1 MKTKHIHRVINIRK
15 MDDITLNF
23 SLSTML
29 SEVKCEVLS
38 FNGGDLED
46 YMLHTKWKIGCK
58 AFEDVV
64 KTNRDISLNLPLNCG
79 ILNGLKFEVRDEYSL
94 FDPYDISLIYSHPYT
109 SYTVGQNC
117 VYDGKLWRKVD
128 CSGKEYDKVKPGIKR
143 VMFND
148 PATIVFWEDGSKT
161 VVKCSPRDIYDAEK
175 GLAMAITKKYF
186 GNDNSFHDI
195 FKEHVPEKPYC
206 GICKYLHKSVFSSEC
221 FTCDSNFSNFVHKDE
236 GGL

>member
-1 MKTKHIHRVINIRK
+1 MKTKHIHRIINMRK
-15 MDDITLNF
+15 MDDIALNF
-23 SLSTML
+23 SLSTMH

-46 YMLHTKWKIGCK
+46 YRLNTKWKIGYK
-58 AFEDVV
+58 AYEEVV
-64 KTNRDISLNLPLNCG
+64 KTNRDISLKLPSNYG
-79 ILNGLKFEVRDEYSL
+79 ILNGLKFEICDENSL
-94 FDPYDISLIYSHPYT
+94 FDPYDIFLFYS
-109 SYTVGQNC
+109 NEC
-117 VYDGKLWRKVD
+117 VDFKTE
-128 CSGKEYDKVKPGIKR
+128 SNKPGIKR
-143 VMFND
+143 VIFND

-186 GNDNSFHDI
+186 GNDNTFHDI

-236 GGL
+236 GDL